1 MITMQDRTTC
11 PGVTEVRHITSN
23 LYGVRVSRHLI
34 PKLKK
39 VPELQRANTRSDLFC
54 FELSPMEKSTE
65 GALKRF
71 REIVAKAGLGEYF
84 GVEENPNL

>member
-1 MITMQDRTTC
+1 MPDRTTC
-11 PGVTEVRHITSN
+11 PGVTEVRQINSK

-39 VPELQRANTRSDLFC
+39 VPGLQRANPRSDLFC
-54 FELSPMEKSTE
+54 FEMNPMGKSPE

-71 REIVAKAGLGEYF
+71 REIVVKAGLGEYF
-84 GVEENPNL
+84 GIDGNLSL